1 MYNTNEAMSFHEG
14 IHEECG
20 VFGVY
25 DPEMKYDVAHMT
37 YSALYALQH
46 RGQQSAGIAVN
57 NNGMLVCHK
66 DSGLTGDV
74 FNEMILNYLKGS
86 YAIGHVRYAASGHEG
101 RENAQ
106 PFMSKHTRGHIAISY
121 NGSLVNAPELRSRLE
136 ENGAMFQTL
145 SDTEILGYIIA
156 HERLRTNS
164 TERAIINAMDK
175 LSGAY
180 SMLVLCS
187 NKLIAVRDPKGIRP
201 LCMGRLGNATI
212 FASESCAIDA
222 VGGEF
227 VRDIQPGEVVV
238 VNADGI
244 ESHCDKCGEKS
255 ATCIFEHIYFA
266 RPDSVIDGQSVH
278 IARQNAGRCL
288 ARRHKVDADVVIG
301 VPDSGLDAALGYSM
315 ESGIPYGMGLIKNRY
330 IGRTF
335 IQTKQGEREHLVKL
349 KLNAVSAV
357 VKGKRVV
364 MVDDSIVRGTTT
376 ANLVRLLREA
386 GAAEVH
392 MMISSPPFLNPC
404 YFGTDIPNRDILIA
418 CRLTLDEICKDTGA
432 DSLGFLAVEDLKDIA
447 KSSHVSFCD
456 ACFTGKYPL
465 RIPAEEGIAPCTE
478 PGTCPP
484 QNCAGGDK

>member
-1 MYNTNEAMSFHEG
+1 MYNRFDDAKL
-14 IHEECG
+14 HEECG

-25 DPEMKYDVAHMT
+25 DPEEKYDVAHLT

-57 NNGMLVCHK
+57 NNGQLTCHK
-66 DSGLTGDV
+66 DSGLAGEV
-74 FNEMILNYLKGS
+74 FNEMILNYLKGQ

-106 PFMSKHTRGHIAISY
+106 PLMSKHTKGHIAISY
-121 NGSLVNAPELRSRLE
+121 NGSLVNAAELREKLE
-136 ENGAMFQTL
+136 DNGAMFQTM
-145 SDTEILGYIIA
+145 SDTEIMGYIIA
-156 HERLRTNS
+156 HERLRTDS
-164 TERAIINAMDK
+164 TEHAIINAMDK

-180 SMLVLCS
+180 SLVVLCS
-187 NKLIAVRDPKGIRP
+187 NKMIAARDPKGMRP
-201 LCMGRLGNATI
+201 LCMGKIGNAVI

-227 VRDIQPGEVVV
+227 IRDIEPGEVVV
-238 VNADGI
+238 AGPNGI
-244 ESHCDKCGEKS
+244 QSLREKCGQKS
-255 ATCIFEHIYFA
+255 ALCIFEHIYFA
-266 RPDSVIDGQSVH
+266 RPDSIIDGQSVH
-278 IARQNAGRCL
+278 FARQNAGKCL

-301 VPDSGLDAALGYSM
+301 VPDSGLDAALGYSV

-335 IQTKQGEREHLVKL
+335 IQTKQGERETLVKL
-349 KLNAVSAV
+349 KLNVVPSV

-386 GAAEVH
+386 GAKEVH

-404 YFGTDIPNRDILIA
+404 YFGTDIPNRDVLIA
-418 CRLTLDEICKDTGA
+418 CRLTIDEIRRESGA
-432 DSLGFLAVEDLKDIA
+432 DSLGFLAVEDLKEVAVDS
-447 KSSHVSFCD
+447 KLDFCD
-456 ACFTGKYPL
+456 ACFTGNYPVYVA
-465 RIPAEEGIAPCTE
+465 AEDKNKGE
-478 PGTCPP
+478 
-484 QNCAGGDK
+484 CAGKGE